1 MKITLVPRAAPPHC
15 LRLWIGIL
23 ASQAPML
30 TWRLDNMPLNDE
42 RVQPLRPLG
51 SAVPDE
57 LLGERPA
64 ENFTGVFEISGRSL
78 PEDASAFFDPVID
91 WIREYK
97 KDPNS
102 TTEFYFRMEYFNTA
116 SSKYIQDLIAVL
128 EGISNI
134 HIIWCYEADDETME
148 EAGQEF
154 SEMYQVPFE
163 LRSF

>member
-1 MKITLVPRAAPPHC
+1 MMNVLHFEKSDDTP
-15 LRLWIGIL
+15 GIIL
-23 ASQAPML
+23 DQAK
-30 TWRLDNMPLNDE
+30 
-42 RVQPLRPLG
+42 
-51 SAVPDE
+51 
-57 LLGERPA
+57 
-64 ENFTGVFEISGRSL
+64 GVFEISGRSL